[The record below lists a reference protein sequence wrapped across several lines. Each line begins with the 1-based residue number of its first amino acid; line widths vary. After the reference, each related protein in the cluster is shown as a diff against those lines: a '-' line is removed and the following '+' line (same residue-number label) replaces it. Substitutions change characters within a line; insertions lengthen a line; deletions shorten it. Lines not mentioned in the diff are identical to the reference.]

1 MQNVNMSDIL
11 KYSSTLSILYVEDDQ
26 ELQYHTNELLSALF
40 KSVKMANDGVQALK
54 LFNEENF
61 DILITDIKMP
71 NMDGLE
77 LITQVKDIDPSQCII
92 ITSAYNDSENLLK
105 FINIGISQFIIKPLN
120 LSSLQNVLY
129 NVSKTIINEN
139 LVETYRKNLETANTE
154 LNSKNSELQSLVRI
168 LDSKLAQI
176 AKDTDLVQVDTN
188 LSSAQLSKDNLN
200 ELKELEI
207 DISGASVLI
216 SLSKNL
222 NGSNLTVLGEMF
234 LAYGDTLSSY
244 EEYKQLTSEIILLGN
259 KLNSNNNE
267 EFLDRVSDISILLES
282 FIYVLRM
289 WRKNIES
296 KEIQKA
302 FELHA
307 SMINDIS
314 TIVSIIDGTENDIE
328 GEMEFF

>member
-1 MQNVNMSDIL
+1 MSDIL

>member
-1 MQNVNMSDIL
+1 MQNINMSDIL

-40 KSVKMANDGVQALK
+40 KSVKMASDGVEALK
-54 LFNEENF
+54 LFHEENF

-77 LITQVKDIDPSQCII
+77 LITHVKEINPSQCII

-105 FINIGISQFIIKPLN
+105 FINIGINQFIIKPLN
-120 LSSLQNVLY
+120 LTSLQNVLY
-129 NVSKTIINEN
+129 NASKTIINEN

-154 LNSKNSELQSLVRI
+154 LNNKNSELQSLVRI

-176 AKDTDLVQVDTN
+176 AKDTDLVLVDTN
-188 LSSAQLSKDNLN
+188 LSSAQLSDDNLN

-222 NGSNLTVLGEMF
+222 NSSNLKVLGEMF
-234 LAYGDTLSSY
+234 LAYGNTLSTYKEY
-244 EEYKQLTSEIILLGN
+244 EQLTSEIMLLGN
-259 KLNSNNNE
+259 KLNSNNE

-314 TIVSIIDGTENDIE
+314 TIVAIIDGTENDIE